1 MKLLIHIQNEQI
13 LLKLIWEKLE
23 VADATLIFLKKD
35 KNFCLIVY

>member
-13 LLKLIWEKLE
+13 LLKLIWKKLE

-35 KNFCLIVY
+35 KTFA